1 MGKRDEANVVYLYLL
16 CLGCWL
22 ALYAEAF
29 NQEGDSEY
37 RKGEYNYAIV
47 CYTEGINEKCE
58 KCENKNIIAKL
69 FTNRAAAH
77 LKLGKNLFLLFVP
90 CSLIL
95 FLLHWRHTCLQSFK
109 KNLYLAGNY
118 HKALSDAEAARK
130 LQPSCMKTIE
140 KGIV

>member
-47 CYTEGINEKCE
+47 CYTEGMKKCE
-58 KCENKNIIAKL
+58 NCENKNIKAKL

-77 LKLGKNLFLLFVP
+77 LQLGKNPFLFFVP
-90 CSLIL
+90 CGLIL
-95 FLLHWRHTCLQSFK
+95 FLLHWRNTCRIELFQ
-109 KNLYLAGNY
+109 NLILTGN
-118 HKALSDAEAARK
+118 HHEALSDSETARK